1 MAVAPPPC
9 RRTRAGRGCSRAWP
23 SSETLYRSSNFD
35 SQVGRKWRG
44 DFGVLPPPL
53 AVDLGFTRDRP
64 PYRPAEVGNIRLRLE
79 GWGGGMIARIFLP
92 APTLSLPRKRGRERW
107 SHESIRDAVEETHA
121 SSRSSHRLRR
131 RHPGRDAAAAIS
143 DTPEIRR

>member
-64 PYRPAEVGNIRLRLE
+64 PYWPAEVGNIRLRPE
-79 GWGGGMIARIFLP
+79 GWGGGMIARIFPP
-92 APTLSLPRKRGRERW
+92 APTLSLPASGGGDAGATSPSETRSKRRMRL
-107 SHESIRDAVEETHA
+107 AV
-121 SSRSSHRLRR
+121 LRIACGGGILAEMLQQR
-131 RHPGRDAAAAIS
+131 V
-143 DTPEIRR
+143 